1 MKKTRLLIAWL
12 LMAAPMAFAQTYYLE
27 NVKVENRSVSKDGRR
42 VKVTMDVNLTDL
54 DLKNQH
60 SLRLVPTLVS
70 ADGTQELALDP
81 ILVNGKV
88 RGKVMDRQEAL
99 GDLDAENREVP
110 RIRRKNGREQT
121 VHYEA
126 EASFRRWMVDGRL
139 DLRGYVT
146 GCASCDEGDETLAT
160 GEVLPYEE
168 PQFLM
173 PPVAQPREETVKRR
187 SEVQTARLQYRQ
199 DSHNV
204 LPKYKNNRAELD
216 KVQASID
223 AVKENKDLTITG
235 IYVTGYAS
243 PEAPVAYNMELSKRR
258 AQKFT
263 QYVQDQNPE
272 LDKILWHVDWKGE
285 DWTGLRAEVEN
296 AHLLMKREAVL
307 QIIDECDGNQD
318 ACEEKIKALMPPDIY
333 ERILNEL
340 YGPLRRNEY
349 RIEYNV
355 RHFDLEE
362 ARRLIKT
369 RPDLLSVAEMQKV
382 AESYGRNSDGYRESL
397 RTAVRTYPADVTA
410 RNNAALAELETEHYD
425 EAIALLKDTT
435 EPSLQNLLGVAY
447 FKKGQYG
454 DAKAAFRRA
463 LDGGYAGAADNLK
476 MAQEAEELLEE

>member
-1 MKKTRLLIAWL
+1 MKKTRLLLAGL
-12 LMAAPMAFAQTYYLE
+12 LLACPAAFAQTYYLE
-27 NVKVENRSVSKDGRR
+27 NLKVENRTVEKEGQTVRIS
-42 VKVTMDVNLTDL
+42 MDVNMDEVEM
-54 DLKNQH
+54 KNQH

-70 ADGTQELALDP
+70 ADGKQEQELDP
-81 ILVNGKV
+81 ILVNGKI
-88 RGKVMDRQEAL
+88 RNKVMDRQETL
-99 GDLDAENREVP
+99 GDLDRENREVP
-110 RIRRKNGREQT
+110 RIRRNNGKEQT

-126 EASFRRWMVDGRL
+126 ETSFRRWMVNGRL

-160 GEVLPYEE
+160 GDVLPYRE

-173 PPVAQPREETVKRR
+173 PPLAQPEEETVKRR
-187 SEVQTARLQYRQ
+187 SLVQTARLQYRQ

-204 LPKYKNNRAELD
+204 LPGYKDNQAELD

-223 AVKENKDLTITG
+223 AVKENTDLTITG

-243 PEAPVAYNMELSKRR
+243 PEAPVYYNQKLSELR

-263 QYVQDQNPE
+263 EYVQKRNPE
-272 LDKILWHVDWKGE
+272 LDKSLWHVEGKGE
-285 DWTGLRAEVEN
+285 DWIGLRAEVEK
-296 AHLLMKREAVL
+296 APRLLRREAVL
-307 QIIDECDGNQD
+307 EIIDGCDGNQD
-318 ACEEKIKALMPPDIY
+318 VCEDKIKALVPPEIY

-340 YGPLRRNEY
+340 YGPLRRNDY

-362 ARRLIKT
+362 ARQLIKT

-382 AESYGRNSDGYRESL
+382 ADSYGRNSDAYRESL
-397 RTAVRTYPADVTA
+397 QIAVRTYPDNLAA
-410 RNNAALAELETEHYD
+410 RNNAALAEIETEHYD
-425 EAIALLKDTT
+425 EAIALLKDTD
-435 EPSLQNLLGVAY
+435 EPSLQNLLGVAH

-454 DAKAAFRRA
+454 EAKSAFRRA

-476 MAQEAEELLEE
+476 MAQEAEDLLEE